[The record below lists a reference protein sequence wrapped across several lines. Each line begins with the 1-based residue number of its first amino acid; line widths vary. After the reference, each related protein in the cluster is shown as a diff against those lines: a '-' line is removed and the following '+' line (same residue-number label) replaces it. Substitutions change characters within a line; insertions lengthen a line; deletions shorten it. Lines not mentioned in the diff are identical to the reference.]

1 MQAAQAA
8 ALSQPIVPGLIPV
21 VSNNLFLDVPSSRDP
36 VLSGAW
42 TGVLILSFALSVRKL
57 QKICQKIKKNS
68 RKLASLDSRG
78 LIFQIICEQ
87 PMKILMRCCPSVSAQ
102 FAKIK
107 AVFRDRSKIIFRNI
121 NLCSQTITCV
131 PRQ

>member
-21 VSNNLFLDVPSSRDP
+21 VSNNLFLDVASSRDQ
-36 VLSGAW
+36 VLSVAW
-42 TGVLILSFALSVRKL
+42 TCVSILSFALSVRKL

-68 RKLASLDSRG
+68 RKLARG
-78 LIFQIICEQ
+78 LIFQKICEQ

-131 PRQ
+131 HRQ